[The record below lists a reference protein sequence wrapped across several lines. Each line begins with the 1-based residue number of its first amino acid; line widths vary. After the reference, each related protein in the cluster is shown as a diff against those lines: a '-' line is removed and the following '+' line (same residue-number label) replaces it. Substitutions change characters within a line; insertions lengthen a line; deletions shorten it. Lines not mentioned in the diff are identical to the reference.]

1 MRDAGAAN
9 LEMSW
14 RLWGDRGAVFSTGPP
29 GLTAAVDA
37 APAESTGGA
46 LLAGARAMVPLMLA
60 VTPQGLALGLALG
73 QLPTDHLAAWSS
85 SAFIYSGSAQLALV
99 TAYATQSAGA
109 TAVLV
114 ALVINARLLFYSAA
128 LAPHWRDRPAGWR
141 VLAGYLLIDPSFM
154 LAQER
159 YAKPGTAR
167 AKAHFYLG
175 GAMLLWAWWQ
185 LVTAVGLL
193 APSVVPHMHALS
205 AAAPLCFVALLA
217 SAITDR
223 SRLLAAGVAV
233 AAAVALAGLP
243 WSAGLGVAMVVGVV
257 AGDLAGR
264 RREVAR

>member
-1 MRDAGAAN
+1 MNASQTP
-9 LEMSW
+9 L
-14 RLWGDRGAVFSTGPP
+14 AVGRPSR